1 MRKQHAVYAL
11 SVMELPALLELLYSA
26 TDRSRTVRATVHRVT
41 DQARELD
48 LLKARGLYRDPPK
61 IPPEEGSWHQSSRGI
76 IEATTRLWAARPHR
90 LRWETT
96 FTVDGM
102 DERTSVGVKDREL
115 FWQHLGDG
123 EIHTNEGRE
132 DKSTVT
138 TAEEL
143 LLDPSALLGSYRFE
157 VRGATSLLDRAG
169 CSVAGSR
176 RFGAHAHA
184 FGHFSD
190 ELAFVVDEQR
200 GVLLRVAAVV
210 DGEELSHS
218 EMLELAFDEDVA
230 PDLFLP
236 LS

>member
-123 EIHTNEGRE
+123 EIHTNEGLE

-218 EMLELAFDEDVA
+218 
-230 PDLFLP
+230 
-236 LS
+236 

>member
-1 MRKQHAVYAL
+1 
-11 SVMELPALLELLYSA
+11 MELPALLELLYSA
-26 TDRSRTVRATVHRVT
+26 TDRSRTVCATVHRVT

-48 LLKARGLYRDPPK
+48 LLKARGLYRDPPQ
-61 IPPEEGSWHQSSRGI
+61 IPPEEGSWDQSSIGI
-76 IEATTRLWAARPHR
+76 IEATTRLWAVRPQR

-102 DERTSVGVKDREL
+102 NERTSVGVKDREL

-132 DKSTVT
+132 DKSTMT

-143 LLDPSALLGSYRFE
+143 LLDPSSLLGSYRFE
-157 VRGATSLLDRAG
+157 IRGATSLLDRAG
-169 CSVAGSR
+169 WSVAGSR
-176 RFGAHAHA
+176 RVGVHAV
-184 FGHFSD
+184 GNFSD

-218 EMLELAFDEDVA
+218 EMLEVAFDEDVA
-230 PDLFLP
+230 PDLFRP
-236 LS
+236 LR